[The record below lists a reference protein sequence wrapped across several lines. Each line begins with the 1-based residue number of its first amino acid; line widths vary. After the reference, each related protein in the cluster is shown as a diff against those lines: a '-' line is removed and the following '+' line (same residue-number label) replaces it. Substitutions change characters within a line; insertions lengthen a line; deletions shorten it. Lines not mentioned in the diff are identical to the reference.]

1 MSLHRL
7 PDGRVINIKD
17 NLGDQELIAL
27 QNHLAELYP
36 GYYTPYI
43 EEVERTFGGEVFNAV
58 KQIPG
63 GFINS
68 FLNAGEGVVNYFDQG
83 NDSAVGNLLRDAQ
96 EAVSDTYSP
105 LKGYEDAYST
115 GLGQGLGSFASYMV
129 PGTLAAKAVGATKG
143 FQALTP
149 AQKLTRQGTASL
161 AGVASL
167 GSPSGVARAGRSI
180 EQARALGE
188 EVSPFQEF
196 LAETF
201 GGLIGLGE
209 VVTPVRLLRYVPKSS
224 GKLLPRDRLM
234 FALESGGIEAFQEA
248 TAGLLQDLTA
258 RGIYSDQLPIGESF
272 LDDFTIGGGV
282 GFLADLVMRGVMD
295 KRGIGREYLLDKE
308 REERKVAEQKRF
320 DKRRDFNR
328 AINEGAVV
336 LPLESEV
343 SITDTQDAQVDTPI
357 VESTLD
363 FAETPLLEEFE
374 IIQNPNGTASVM
386 GINTGQDYGIFPDTE
401 TAAKE
406 AVVLREKLRNN
417 FIDTSVKQSL
427 SINGLYGNGTAYA
440 LGSKL
445 YNPISN
451 LIPVQS
457 VAALDSR
464 INIGRKAKAEKE
476 KEIKQKLDRS
486 VIEDLVGDQQLNEE
500 QLTLLEEQLV
510 KQQTSYPT
518 TATKID
524 ASSLVGQLHT
534 RARKKGIAPKSY
546 YTPQEAKKILLP
558 ADFNALMSEKA
569 HVIEKTQRDTGDRVA
584 IARSR
589 EKIGIT
595 RSDFKKVLSSK
606 NIIPDFNSPAFEYM
620 AEQITGTKSFNTM
633 NRGQKELLINE
644 LKRLPRFDVETKL
657 PDFRPRAYSV
667 NDLNRLYTE
676 YKGQRITN
684 NEIKSFIKN
693 RQTGKNLTPKELKVL
708 REDLV
713 NSGRADKVNN
723 RLEMSD
729 DFERRQ
735 ARRSQSLNESTEEFA
750 QRLRETT
757 PLTEEEINN
766 VLEKDIKDVVETD
779 ELLALPS
786 PESLG
791 KYKRLFE
798 FARKRLNE
806 LGLKDIA
813 LKFDNAMKMSTEI
826 RFVDGKPVFN
836 PVPFA
841 NKASFD
847 IPMRTI
853 LTAMNKIDPDGT
865 LTEAEFKSKLAG
877 LMDHEAIHA
886 LRELDLLT
894 EDEYQTLVKY
904 AIEKLPQNLKDG
916 ITEAYKDDSLVIRDE
931 EYVAELFRLYRENPK
946 QITGKPKGI
955 IKRIIDF
962 FFGAVDS
969 IFGAGFRS
977 PESILQDLDSGVIG
991 SRERNKVRSLRETQ
1005 LKQAAG
1011 LLNPESRFSKE
1022 IDTVREL
1029 LTTAESELYRAESI
1043 LNVDGAYVGKKRYQ
1057 KLFSDMLRAQNKVD
1071 NLREELKDLT
1081 GDVKS
1086 RFSKS
1091 GLTAENTLYPGETEQ
1106 SLLTLYRSNKGNLTA
1121 KNLQALHKSVSPQSK
1136 RKHKWKDIKEIR
1148 DDLKDAITKNMD
1160 YLWYERWGVGIP
1172 NIVGDVNMN
1181 EFSAIFGITSAQ
1193 SKPEQN
1199 LKDTL
1204 RAMIVAR
1211 KIDPVEQPK
1220 KYIAELKKFGVAM
1233 NNNARL
1239 NDIAKVYETG
1249 LYNRQGTGQKTSTYA
1264 LEILDAANNR
1274 FTPFSVIDRHMLRKF
1289 GIELQE
1295 GQKTTEQE
1303 YRITQG
1309 LIALL
1314 AAENIK
1320 VNGEPRNFTP
1330 RQVQALLWA
1339 HQRYSGPTNVTN
1351 EGSYNSAVSA
1361 AEQEISDLKNLES
1374 EGLFS
1379 KDRTFS
1385 GVFIHQPRFNS
1396 KAKSNVFDTDLK
1408 NNMYQMIVNEAPT
1421 VLFEFKMGKTRG
1433 YLPQNI
1439 DQSINFDQF
1448 FDYQENML
1456 NAITS
1461 GNKIRFLRELGI
1473 PHEITRSAGTY
1484 DGYLNPNILLKL
1496 PGAEPKTVRAIAQ
1509 IFTDAFMQD
1518 SAITLRPTKQG
1529 VFQTGLIIQKPDQ
1542 SLFNVAELQ
1551 DLNRSLSGMSREG
1564 QQVNFTLQATDK
1576 TGIVLIDPIS
1586 FDKDRAY
1593 TRQDA
1598 NDFMQSILPI
1608 LSGKGYNLKR
1618 YGQESEYIEY
1628 GAESS
1633 DSPGTRSAIRG
1644 LRDRESL
1651 LESSDLQRAAL
1662 RDLYIPA
1669 YEAYKKFAKE
1679 IGLTQEQA
1687 PNLNLKPYEQ
1697 ENSALAGETELA
1709 DIDIAE
1715 VQREARRRA
1724 ERYSRGNIPRFN
1736 TNASPVALAIAF
1748 DYEANSKKYD
1758 VPPDISSRFYR
1769 DYAEIPKGYEDAL
1782 NDVGGANQPS
1792 ESFGKSFLK
1801 SLGWRGSIGKWL
1813 SDARTQFI
1821 DKLND
1826 VEKGII
1832 ESAEKNAEVRELENL
1847 ADTSA
1852 IAALRHADRARGIF
1866 AAMLKNGVPTLEKGL
1881 TSVKDF
1887 EHGGLLEIF
1896 APLFADP
1903 EVNLEQL
1910 FKIYAI
1916 AQRSERLAEE
1926 GKKVPVSERTIIKA
1940 KQIEQD
1946 FPIVKEVWNK
1956 YQAYNNEVIK
1966 FAVDAGILSYS
1977 RSKYELIKDI
1987 VAETDN
1993 KARDLAN
2000 LEVSQLIEI
2009 AAQSGIETR
2018 GTAQIWLDNSDYYPF
2033 YRQMQDETIK
2043 GPNIAS
2049 GYIAGNPLNIKLK
2062 GSEEDI
2068 NISPLEAIARNNL
2081 AIVTAAMKN
2090 EGLARLARNFELA
2103 DMAVRVPAKDAKG
2116 ADIMPV
2122 FINGE
2127 RIFFKVADP
2136 LLISGLQ
2143 AIGINDQGIL
2153 GEVLGAPAGWLREF
2167 ITRDPG
2173 FMLVNLLR
2181 DSLSTA
2187 VTSGA
2192 DITPIVDTFD
2202 KFINSDLTELEKFGI
2217 VGGYDFSN
2225 DPQNINSYIKK
2236 QFKKMGIGDNGALT
2250 ATDAVTKIWDWLGEH
2265 TTKSDGATR
2274 SAVYDKV
2281 FELTGSQAEAAY
2293 QALEIINFGR
2303 RGASP
2308 IFRLVTTAVTFLNAR
2323 LQGLDVLGRA
2333 HLGRYSAV
2341 SKFGKDQTLEEMRNG
2356 IAKGTFQRGMLLALI
2371 TGLYYVMFSD
2381 EEEYKNARREVRDD
2395 NWIIPLFE
2403 GMPALKIPIPF
2414 EVGVLYKVIP
2424 ERIFDLAMGDAT
2436 LDETAK
2442 SLSRQLGVTLK
2453 VDLTPQV
2460 VKPLLEVINNRNNY
2474 TGQDIVPYYMEQG
2487 MEAGYQSRYSTNEF
2501 LRLIGETFNISPLKL
2516 EHLMRGYTGTMG
2528 TYVLSTVDA
2537 VTRQFTDRDVIMPR
2551 IDSAP
2556 LLRRFFQTELGGGY
2570 QQQFYELRAES
2581 DKYIQT
2587 LNSLK
2592 REGRLEEAQAFLLNN
2607 QGLARTRP
2615 QILALERYMSHWR
2628 KQRDRVLNSDLTPAN
2643 KKMIIEQMEYE
2654 RDIRLMYVN
2663 TLTEQI

>member
-7 PDGRVINIKD
+7 PDGRVIEIKD

-68 FLNAGEGVVNYFDQG
+68 FLTAGEGVVNYFDQG

-115 GLGQGLGSFASYMV
+115 GLGQGLGSFASYFV
-129 PGTLAAKAVGATKG
+129 PGTLASKAAQRTKG
-143 FQALTP
+143 FQALSP
-149 AQKLTRQGTASL
+149 AEKFARQSAAGI
-161 AGVASL
+161 AGVSGLAV
-167 GSPSGVARAGRSI
+167 PSGIAIAGRTM
-180 EQARALGE
+180 EQAKALGE

-196 LAETF
+196 LAETL
-201 GGLIGLGE
+201 GGAIGFTE
-209 VVTPVRLLRYVPKSS
+209 TITPARFLRYVPKSA
-224 GKLLPRDRLM
+224 GKLLPSDRLM
-234 FALESGGIEAFQEA
+234 FALQSGGIEGAQEA
-248 TAGLLQDLTA
+248 FAGVAQNAVA
-258 RGIYSDQLPIGESF
+258 RGIYSDKVPIFEST

-282 GFLADLVMRGVMD
+282 GFIADLVTRGLMD

-308 REERKVAEQKRF
+308 REQRKVTEQQRFNKR
-320 DKRRDFNR
+320 KDFKK
-328 AINEGAVV
+328 AIDEGAVV

-343 SITDTQDAQVDTPI
+343 DVINTEDAQVDVPV
-357 VESTLD
+357 VESTLE
-363 FAETPLLEEFE
+363 FAEIPLLEEFE
-374 IIQNPNGTASVM
+374 IIQNPNGTASII
-386 GINTGQDYGIFPDTE
+386 GINTSKDYGVFSNIE
-401 TAAKE
+401 EAAKQ
-406 AVVLREKLRNN
+406 AVVLRKKLRN
-417 FIDTSVKQSL
+417 DYVDAAVKQNL
-427 SINGLYGNGTAYA
+427 SVNGLYGNGTAYT
-440 LGSKL
+440 LGRKV
-445 YNPISN
+445 YDPISN
-451 LIPVQS
+451 LIPVQVLAS
-457 VAALDSR
+457 LDSR
-464 INIGRKAKAEKE
+464 INIARKTKAQKE

-486 VIEDLVGDQQLNEE
+486 IINDLLGDQQLNEE
-500 QLTLLEEQLV
+500 QLIQLEEQLL
-510 KQQTSYPT
+510 KQQTSFPIK
-518 TATKID
+518 ATKID

-558 ADFNALMSEKA
+558 ADFNSLMSEKA
-569 HVIEKTQRDTGDRVA
+569 HVIEKTQRKTGDRVA

-589 EKIGIT
+589 EKIGVT
-595 RSDFKKVLSSK
+595 RSDFKKVFKSK
-606 NIIPDFNSPAFEYM
+606 NIISDLNSPAFEYI
-620 AEQITGTKSFNTM
+620 AEQITGTKSFNNM

-644 LKRLPRFDVETKL
+644 LKRLPRFDIETKL

-684 NEIKSFIKN
+684 NEIKAFVKN
-693 RQTGKNLTPKELKVL
+693 KQTGKNLTPKELKAL

-729 DFERRQ
+729 DFEKRQ
-735 ARRSQSLNESTEEFA
+735 AKRAQSLNESTEEFA

-757 PLTEEEINN
+757 ALSEQEINN

-779 ELLALPS
+779 ELLALPA
-786 PESLG
+786 PESVG
-791 KYKRLFE
+791 KYKKLFE
-798 FARKRLNE
+798 FARKRLNQ

-813 LKFDNAMKMSTEI
+813 LKFDNALKMSTEI

-836 PVPFA
+836 PVPFE

-853 LTAMNKIDPDGT
+853 LAAMNRIDPDGT
-865 LTEAEFKSKLAG
+865 LTEAEFQSKLAG

-894 EDEYQTLVKY
+894 EDEYQTLVQY
-904 AIEKLPQNLKDG
+904 AIEKLPEDLKRG
-916 ITEAYKDDSLVIRDE
+916 ITRAYPDNLVIRDE

-946 QITGKPKGI
+946 QIIGKPKGI

-977 PESILQDLDSGVIG
+977 PESILQDLDTGVIG
-991 SRERNKVRSLRETQ
+991 SRARNKVRSLRETQ

-1011 LLNPESRFSKE
+1011 LTNPESRFSKE
-1022 IDTVREL
+1022 IDTVRKL
-1029 LTTAESELYRAESI
+1029 LATAESELYTAESI

-1071 NLREELKDLT
+1071 NLKEELRDLT
-1081 GDVKS
+1081 GDIKS

-1091 GLTAENTLYPGETEQ
+1091 GLTAQNTLYPGETEQ
-1106 SLLTLYRSNKGNLTA
+1106 SLLTLYRSNKGDLTA
-1121 KNLQALHKSVSPQSK
+1121 NNLQALHKSVSPQSK
-1136 RKHKWKDIKEIR
+1136 RKHKWRDIKEIR
-1148 DDLKDAITKNMD
+1148 NDLRDAITKNMD

-1239 NDIAKVYETG
+1239 NDIAKVYKTG
-1249 LYNRQGTGQKTSTYA
+1249 LYNRQGTGQKTATYA

-1314 AAENIK
+1314 AAENIT

-1361 AEQEISDLKNLES
+1361 AQQEISDLNNLES

-1396 KAKSNVFDTDLK
+1396 KAKSNLFDTDLK

-1433 YLPQNI
+1433 YLPENI

-1496 PGAEPKTVRAIAQ
+1496 PGAEPRTVRALAQ

-1529 VFQTGLIIQKPDQ
+1529 VFQTGLIIEKPDQ
-1542 SLFNVAELQ
+1542 SLFTVAELQ
-1551 DLNRSLSGMSREG
+1551 DLNRSLSQMTRGGE
-1564 QQVNFTLQATDK
+1564 QVNFTLQATDK

-1586 FDKDRAY
+1586 FNKDRPY
-1593 TRQDA
+1593 TKQDA
-1598 NDFMQSILPI
+1598 NNFAESIRPI
-1608 LSGKGYNLKR
+1608 LGGKGYNLKR

-1633 DSPGTRSAIRG
+1633 YSPGTRSAIRG

-1697 ENSALAGETELA
+1697 ENSALAGETVLA

-1748 DYEANSKKYD
+1748 EYEANPKKFD

-1769 DYAEIPKGYEDAL
+1769 DYAKIPKGYEEVLD
-1782 NDVGGANQPS
+1782 DIGGAEQPS
-1792 ESFGKSFLK
+1792 ESFGQSILK

-1832 ESAEKNAEVRELENL
+1832 QSAERSAEVRELENL

-1887 EHGGLLEIF
+1887 EHGGLLKIF

-1916 AQRSERLAEE
+1916 AQRSERLAME
-1926 GKKVPVSERTIIKA
+1926 GKKVPVTEETKIKA

-1966 FAVDAGILSYS
+1966 FAVDSGILSYD
-1977 RSKYELIKDI
+1977 RSKNELIKDI
-1987 VAETDN
+1987 VEITDN
-1993 KARDLAN
+1993 KAKDLVN
-2000 LEVSQLIEI
+2000 LELNDLLKI
-2009 AAQSGIETR
+2009 AAAEGIETR

-2043 GPNIAS
+2043 GPNIAA
-2049 GYIAGNPLNIKLK
+2049 GYISGNPLNIKLK

-2103 DMAVRVPAKDAKG
+2103 GMAVRVPAKDAKG

-2122 FINGE
+2122 FIDGE
-2127 RIFFKVADP
+2127 RVFFKVADP
-2136 LLISGLQ
+2136 LLINGLQ
-2143 AIGINDQGIL
+2143 AMGINDQGIL
-2153 GEVLGAPAGWLREF
+2153 GQVLGAPAGFLRET

-2173 FMLVNLLR
+2173 FMFVNLLR

-2202 KFINSDLTELEKFGI
+2202 KFFNSNLTELERFGI
-2217 VGGYDFSN
+2217 IGGYDFSN
-2225 DPQNINSYIKK
+2225 DPQNIKQYIKK
-2236 QFKKMGIGDNGALT
+2236 EYRKMGIGNNGALT
-2250 ATDAVTKIWDWLGEH
+2250 ATDAVIKLWDWLGEY

-2274 SAVYDKV
+2274 SAVYDKI

-2341 SKFGKDQTLEEMRNG
+2341 SKFGKDQTLEDMRNG
-2356 IAKGTFQRGMLLALI
+2356 IALGTFQRGMYLAFL
-2371 TGLYYVMFSD
+2371 TGLYYLMFSD

-2414 EVGVLYKVIP
+2414 EVGVLYKVVP
-2424 ERIFDLAMGDAT
+2424 ERAFDLALGDAD
-2436 LDETAK
+2436 LDETMK
-2442 SLSRQLGVTLK
+2442 TLGRQLGVTLK

-2487 MEAGYQSRYSTNEF
+2487 MEPGYQSRYSTNEF
-2501 LRLIGETFNISPLKL
+2501 VRLLGETLNISPLKL
-2516 EHLMRGYTGTMG
+2516 EYFLRGYTGTIG
-2528 TYVLSTVDA
+2528 TYVLSTVDT

-2581 DKYIQT
+2581 DKFIQT

-2615 QILALERYMSHWR
+2615 QILALERYMNNYR
-2628 KQRDRVLNSDLTPAN
+2628 KQRDRVLNSDLSPEN
-2643 KKMIIEQMEYE
+2643 KKTILEQLDYE
-2654 RDIRLMYVN
+2654 RDIRLMYLN
-2663 TLTEQI
+2663 TLKEQI